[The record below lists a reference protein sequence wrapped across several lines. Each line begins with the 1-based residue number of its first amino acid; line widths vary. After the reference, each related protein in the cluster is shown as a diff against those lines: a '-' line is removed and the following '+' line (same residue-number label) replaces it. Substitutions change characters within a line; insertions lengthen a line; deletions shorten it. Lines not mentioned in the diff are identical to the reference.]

1 VLLVFTHSCGANI
14 GIFLAY
20 IGLQVL
26 VLRFS
31 GRARFH
37 FKFQTHFHFL
47 NSSLY
52 HIKMATSSSSRG
64 SNGVRNGT
72 IMIADSLTL
81 DGVTKLRAR
90 IALTIHED
98 RKGITIS
105 DLSTNNKDQ
114 VFWCHKMKL
123 TRGVGNVTLM
133 SDGLKLVASNAD
145 VFDELEDA
153 IDSAH
158 GRKRKAADSQPVAH
172 ATPKKAQI
180 ISAFDSKSFGQKV
193 MISHDYLILCTAVN
207 APILQ
212 GSGLKTYT
220 DNNKGHKSANYP
232 PLTTVPVRG
241 MNKSSG
247 IVSRGALSAMPSG
260 GTQILTSSTG
270 FVDNNALRSSPVR
283 SPRPDDLSH
292 ELPGIAELTQESAI
306 QYERP
311 ANLPTTSPSRLPGS
325 NSKLPTSLLKP
336 VNMSLS
342 KEPWDDDKANIL
354 GRKSLDLR
362 QKLSAGIDKASG
374 NGKLSA
380 TAGTG
385 PLTKIVTTGPHR
397 LFNTMTSWV
406 TSESSRGNSTWKVQ
420 ERVSNMIRLDGM
432 KNIGNSCY
440 MNAAL
445 QVRSVSGMLTYA
457 LSNGC
462 CRLCY
467 RKINFAVTSCRRFG
481 LN

>member
-1 VLLVFTHSCGANI
+1 
-14 GIFLAY
+14 
-20 IGLQVL
+20 
-26 VLRFS
+26 
-31 GRARFH
+31 
-37 FKFQTHFHFL
+37 
-47 NSSLY
+47 
-52 HIKMATSSSSRG
+52 MATSSSRG

-72 IMIADSLTL
+72 MMIADSLTL

-123 TRGVGNVTLM
+123 TRGVGIVTLL
-133 SDGLKLVASNAD
+133 SVGLTWGASKAF
-145 VFDELEDA
+145 VVSELEDA

-180 ISAFDSKSFGQKV
+180 ISAFDNKSFGQKV

-260 GTQILTSSTG
+260 GTQILTSTG